1 MLRKDYVKYCSC
13 LIVGYIISYILAPIL
28 CVWTTYT
35 YLNLS
40 MVKDPDYYAHIC
52 VWVIVIAV
60 LLFIENVLLAY
71 TEKAYY
77 SSNYGVIS
85 TISGRGDLDARAD
98 KLKLTDKEREL
109 FKKRSYRAAKLHKF
123 FMNNFL
129 DNLGA
134 CLGYSGLIFLGA
146 VVLFVFLY
154 LLTSLPMMLSIALEL
169 IKLGIAVLL
178 TFVCWGPLK

>member
-1 MLRKDYVKYCSC
+1 MLRKDYFKYCSC
-13 LIVGYIISYILAPIL
+13 LTIGYIISYIVAPII

-35 YLNLS
+35 YLNVS
-40 MVKDPDYYAHIC
+40 MVKDPDYYARIC
-52 VWVIVIAV
+52 FWVIVIAILV
-60 LLFIENVLLAY
+60 LIEHVLFTY
-71 TEKAYY
+71 TKKVYY
-77 SSNYGVIS
+77 SRYYGIIS
-85 TISGRGDLDARAD
+85 TIPCRGDLDAIAD
-98 KLKLTDKEREL
+98 KLKLTDKERKL
-109 FKKRSYRAAKLHKF
+109 FKKRSYRAAKLRKF

-134 CLGYSGLIFLGA
+134 CLGYSGIMFLGA

-178 TFVCWGPLK
+178 IFACWGY